1 MNYNHL
7 PAGRF
12 DGGQFTFANVGGN
25 MPGLHAGPV
34 GQRSPYE
41 PVDPEM
47 MATDPSHISDE
58 TANAMRRGLAGVGIG
73 DKELLDGFRRKYG
86 SVKGHAPEEFRSLL
100 KGLIRDTYFNVGV
113 RSGVEASLRTGV
125 RRHQELINA
134 GGQVKALGNDDG
146 SWQAV
151 HTTNNSVA
159 VYLDSL
165 EEIKAGQA
173 VAYNPKT
180 GVLRSDGYVI
190 PIPGATRTIG
200 ANSTRQSKRNRLNAE
215 ATNGQRNAKRASDIV
230 NSMITDSSSA
240 SSRKIGSGAFAG
252 RVGVCISEDE
262 NGNLIAQNCVICE
275 TNEAN
280 IAEMYA
286 EQLGSEIRRV
296 NRPAGVMTPEPGDTG
311 MLHEDGVAI
320 SESDFGGVAAG
331 VDKDT
336 GHRSK
341 VSEEDAKRMFDL
353 HDQLKKQ
360 RDDEYKVAHDGQP
373 RPEKT
378 DEKRQHEALLRK
390 QRRMRKDEAEAQ
402 QAAGEDPI
410 RLKGGGFIFKGET
423 IERGGQKY
431 TYDDIKNGALLPSG
445 VAREQAKS
453 QASTAAG
460 DAVKA
465 AKKRQATKV
474 GNRNRKQQQRA
485 REAAIKEANSKG
497 LDAITYREGKDKA
510 SGKTILVVQGDPGYE
525 EAKGYKTA
533 KVHKAK

>member
-12 DGGQFTFANVGGN
+12 DGGQFTFATVGGN
-25 MPGLHAGPV
+25 MPGLHSGPV
-34 GQRSPYE
+34 GRRNPYD

-47 MATDPSHISDE
+47 MATDPSQISDE
-58 TANAMRRGLAGVGIG
+58 TANAMRRGLAGVGVG
-73 DKELLDGFRRKYG
+73 DKELLDGFKRKYG
-86 SVKGHAPEEFRSLL
+86 SVKGHTPDEFRSLL
-100 KGLIRDTYFNVGV
+100 KGLIRDTYFGVGV
-113 RSGVEASLRTGV
+113 RGGVEASLRTGV
-125 RRHQELINA
+125 GRHQELVNA

-165 EEIKAGQA
+165 EEIKSGQA

-190 PIPGATRTIG
+190 PIPGASRTIG

-230 NSMITDSSSA
+230 NDMITDSSSA
-240 SSRKIGSGAFAG
+240 SSRQIGNGKFAG
-252 RVGVCISEDE
+252 RVGVSIMEDE

-275 TNEAN
+275 TNEAD
-280 IAEMYA
+280 IAAMYA
-286 EQLGSEIRRV
+286 EKLGSEVQRV
-296 NRPAGVMTPEPGDTG
+296 NRPASVVNPEPGDTG
-311 MLHEDGVAI
+311 MLHEGGVAI

-336 GHRSK
+336 GYRSQ
-341 VSEEDAKRMFDL
+341 VSGEDAKRAFEL
-353 HDQLKKQ
+353 HDQLRKQ
-360 RDDEYKVAHDGQP
+360 RDEEYKAAHDGQP
-373 RPEKT
+373 RPEKS

-410 RLKGGGFIFKGET
+410 RLKGGGYIFKGET
-423 IERGGQKY
+423 IERGGQKF
-431 TYDDIKNGALLPSG
+431 TYDDIKSGAELPSG
-445 VAREQAKS
+445 VGKGRAKS
-453 QASTAAG
+453 QASSAAG
-460 DAVKA
+460 EAMEA
-465 AKKRQATKV
+465 EKKRQATKV
-474 GNRNRKQQQRA
+474 GNRSRKQQQRA
-485 REAAIKEANSKG
+485 REAAIREANSKG

-510 SGKTILVVQGDPGYE
+510 SGKTVLVVQGDPGYE